1 MHARVATF
9 ENRDVSL
16 SDELVGLVRSRSPEI
31 SRSLRHLL
39 FLDSRSRSAV
49 GITFFE
55 SEDDLKGA
63 ERDFDRM
70 GNEIPEVM
78 RGRRTSVRSY
88 EVVFDEPE
96 GEPSAARVTSLL
108 STPYRVRDMLLSVRE
123 QIFGEASE
131 LDGWRGALTL
141 ADLDTGHTK
150 IVTFWASDDA
160 LRRSEIRETQL
171 RGRVAAAGGA
181 SIAGI
186 DRYDVTVAAVPVPA

>member
-1 MHARVATF
+1 MYARVATF
-9 ENRDVSL
+9 ENRDMTL
-16 SDELVGLVRSRSPEI
+16 TDELVGLVRSRSSEI

-39 FLDSRSRSAV
+39 LLDPRTRSAV
-49 GITFFE
+49 GITIFE
-55 SEDDLKGA
+55 SEDDLKVA
-63 ERDFDRM
+63 ERDFDLI
-70 GNEIPEVM
+70 GSEIPEVM
-78 RGRRTSVRSY
+78 RGRRTSVCHY
-88 EVVFDEPE
+88 EVVFDEAE
-96 GEPSAARVTSLL
+96 GEASAARVTSLQ

-123 QIFGEASE
+123 QILGQASE

-141 ADLDTGHTK
+141 ADLDTGETK

-160 LRRSEIRETQL
+160 LRRGEIRETQL

>member
-16 SDELVGLVRSRSPEI
+16 SDELVGLVRTRSSEI
-31 SRSLRHLL
+31 SRSLRHIL

-55 SEDDLKGA
+55 SEDDLQGA
-63 ERDFDRM
+63 ARDFERM
-70 GNEIPEVM
+70 GSEIPEVM

-96 GEPSAARVTSLL
+96 GEVSAARVTSLR
-108 STPYRVRDMLLSVRE
+108 STPYRIRDMLVSVRE
-123 QIFGEASE
+123 QILGEASE
-131 LDGWRGALTL
+131 VDGWRGAVTL
-141 ADLDTGHTK
+141 ADLDSGETR

-181 SIAGI
+181 SILGV

>member
-1 MHARVATF
+1 MYARVAAF

-16 SDELVGLVRSRSPEI
+16 ADELAGRVRSRSSEI
-31 SRSLRHLL
+31 SRSLRHVLL
-39 FLDSRSRSAV
+39 LDSRTRSAV

-55 SEDDLKGA
+55 SEDDLEGA

-70 GNEIPEVM
+70 GSEIPEVM
-78 RGRRTSVRSY
+78 RGRRTSVRRY
-88 EVVFDEPE
+88 EVVLDEPE
-96 GEPSAARVTSLL
+96 GEPSAARITSLL
-108 STPYRVRDMLLSVRE
+108 STPYRVRDMLVSVRE
-123 QIFGEASE
+123 QILGEASE

-141 ADLDTGHTK
+141 ADLDTGETK

-186 DRYDVTVAAVPVPA
+186 DRYDVAVAAVPVPA